1 MEKIV
6 CRIRY
11 SVVWTLRKEGRRRG
25 ERMMKE
31 EASETAAS
39 LARLPTTGDLGSSAA
54 NQRAGQAGVV
64 GH

>member
-1 MEKIV
+1 
-6 CRIRY
+6 
-11 SVVWTLRKEGRRRG
+11 
-25 ERMMKE
+25 MKE

-54 NQRAGQAGVV
+54 NHHEGQGGVV